1 MVAGVN
7 PGRFHSL
14 TILRFFAAAWV
25 LVFHLNKL
33 LTAGAAQPW
42 AALLDNGAL
51 AMGFFF
57 TLSGAALAYGYGT
70 LTPNASDIRRFYLAR
85 FARIYPA
92 YAVLHLSALFFVDIP
107 FPEEA
112 GRWLYVH
119 LLSFLGLQA
128 WFGHAAIQGVNT
140 GTWSLSTEFFFYALF
155 PLLLPLLRTLRDTL
169 SFLRL
174 AFGVCLLVGTVGAAD
189 LIFQTAGGFTPYY
202 YNPALRLPEFM
213 LGVLIGLELAR
224 PSPLSRPALLAGLLL
239 STLGILIVAFLP
251 NRNLWMSVNAVFT
264 PLAAAVIYFFAQTER
279 TWAPDWKNPFLRLL
293 RYLGESSYCLFL
305 VHLFPLFALSTP
317 AAAPYCA
324 AFLREYHRLWFWAL
338 FAAGSLLL
346 AFALHELVEKPAR
359 RWIMRRW
366 GDGVTPS
373 P

>member
-1 MVAGVN
+1 MVARVHS
-7 PGRFHSL
+7 GRFHSL

-25 LVFHLNKL
+25 LVFHLNKFIA
-33 LTAGAAQPW
+33 AGARPPW

-70 LTPNASDIRRFYLAR
+70 LTTSPADIRRFYLAR

-92 YAVLHLSALFFVDIP
+92 YAVLHLGALFFVDIP

-140 GTWSLSTEFFFYALF
+140 GTWSLSAEFFFYALF
-155 PLLLPLLRTLRDTL
+155 PLLLPLLRALREAL
-169 SFLRL
+169 PLHRL
-174 AFGVCLLVGTVGAAD
+174 AVSLCLLVGTVGAAD
-189 LIFQTAGGFTPYY
+189 LIFRTGGGYTPYY
-202 YNPALRLPEFM
+202 FMPVLRLPEFL
-213 LGVLIGLELAR
+213 LGLLVGLELAR
-224 PSPLSRPALLAGLLL
+224 PSPLSRNALLAGLVL
-239 STLGILIVAFLP
+239 STLALLTVAFLP

-264 PLAAAVIYFFAQTER
+264 PLAAAVIYFFAQAER
-279 TWAPDWKNPFLRLL
+279 AFALDWNHALLRLL

-305 VHLFPLFALSTP
+305 AHLFPIFAFSMP
-317 AAAPYCA
+317 AAAPFCA
-324 AFLREYHRLWFWAL
+324 DFLREYHPLWLWAL
-338 FAAGSLLL
+338 LAGCSFPL
-346 AFALHELVEKPAR
+346 ALALHELVEKPAR

-366 GDGVTPS
+366 GAGLTPS